1 MPATTAET
9 LSLVTRNVSVA
20 PLVLL
25 SAADHYGRSAKGTKK
40 RVVGVLLGQNDGKN
54 VRVSNSFAVPFE
66 EEEKDPSVWF
76 LDHNF
81 VENMNDMFKKINA
94 REKLIGWYHSG
105 PKLRASDLEINEL
118 FKRYTPNPL
127 LVIIDVQPKEVGV
140 PTDAYFAVEEIKDVG
155 HSAFVCLR
163 LLPRLLTLIP
173 QTQDGTTTT
182 KTFVH
187 TPSIIEAEEAEEIGV
202 EHLLRDIRDVAVG
215 TLSTRI
221 TSQLQSLQG
230 LHLRLRD
237 IGQYLQKVLDRELPV
252 NHAILGNLQDVF
264 NLLPNLSTPK
274 ATPYPGQLEN
284 GMDATHTD
292 NSELARAMSIKTNDQ
307 LMAIY
312 LSSLIRAITAFH
324 DLIENKIQN
333 RQQQEEKEGK
343 KDDEKDEKDAAKA
356 NGVANG
362 DAKEGKDADKEKEK
376 EKDKD
381 KRKG

>member
-1 MPATTAET
+1 MPTTTAET

-25 SAADHYGRSAKGTKK
+25 SAVDHYIRTDIKRATKR

-66 EEEKDPSVWF
+66 EDEKDPSVWF
-76 LDHNF
+76 LDHNY
-81 VENMNDMFKKINA
+81 VESMNDMFKKINA

-127 LVIIDVQPKEVGV
+127 LVIIDVQPKESGV
-140 PTDAYFAVEEIKDVG
+140 PTDAYFAVEEIKD
-155 HSAFVCLR
+155 
-163 LLPRLLTLIP
+163 
-173 QTQDGTTTT
+173 DGTTTT
-182 KTFVH
+182 RTFFH

-221 TSQLQSLQG
+221 TNQLQSLQG

-237 IGQYLQKVLDRELPV
+237 IGVYLQKVLDGQLPV

-264 NLLPNLSTPK
+264 NLLPNLSTPEADGK
-274 ATPYPGQLEN
+274 SSG
-284 GMDATHTD
+284 
-292 NSELARAMSIKTNDQ
+292 SELAHAMSVKTNDQ
-307 LMAIY
+307 LMTIY

-333 RQQQEEKEGK
+333 RQQQEEKDAK
-343 KDDEKDEKDAAKA
+343 KEDANGKDEKKA
-356 NGVANG
+356 NSST
-362 DAKEGKDADKEKEK
+362 DPITESKEGGEREKEP
-376 EKDKD
+376 KD
-381 KRKG
+381 RKK

>member
-25 SAADHYGRSAKGTKK
+25 SAADHFGRQAKGTRK
-40 RVVGVLLGQNDGKN
+40 RVVGILLGQNNSKN

-66 EEEKDPSVWF
+66 EDERDPSVWF

-81 VENMNDMFKKINA
+81 VENMNNMFKQINA
-94 REKLIGWYHSG
+94 REKLIGWYHTG

-140 PTDAYFAVEEIKDVG
+140 PTDAYFAVEEIKD
-155 HSAFVCLR
+155 
-163 LLPRLLTLIP
+163 
-173 QTQDGTTTT
+173 DGTTTT

-237 IGQYLQKVLDRELPV
+237 IGQYLQKVLDGELPV
-252 NHAILGNLQDVF
+252 NHAIMGNLQDVF
-264 NLLPNLSTPK
+264 NLLPNLTTPVSGSANDA
-274 ATPYPGQLEN
+274 AT
-284 GMDATHTD
+284 TD
-292 NSELARAMSIKTNDQ
+292 SNELARAMSIKTNDQ
-307 LMAIY
+307 LMTIY

-333 RQQQEEKEGK
+333 RQAQEEKDAKKEEEKEGK
-343 KDDEKDEKDAAKA
+343 EGKDGKKA
-356 NGVANG
+356 NGAANG
-362 DAKEGKDADKEKEK
+362 ESKEGKEADANGKDSSKEKNIAK
-376 EKDKD
+376 KK
-381 KRKG
+381 

>member
-25 SAADHYGRSAKGTKK
+25 SAADHYGRSAKGTRK

-66 EEEKDPSVWF
+66 EDDKDPSVWF
-76 LDHNF
+76 LDHNY
-81 VENMNDMFKKINA
+81 VESMNDMFKKVNA

-127 LVIIDVQPKEVGV
+127 LVIIDVQPKESGV
-140 PTDAYFAVEEIKDVG
+140 PTDAYFAVEEIKD
-155 HSAFVCLR
+155 
-163 LLPRLLTLIP
+163 
-173 QTQDGTTTT
+173 DGTTTS

-237 IGQYLQKVLDRELPV
+237 IGQYLQKVIDGTLPV

-274 ATPYPGQLEN
+274 VSSQISN
-284 GMDATHTD
+284 GADGPLKS
-292 NSELARAMSIKTNDQ
+292 NSELAHAMSIKTNDQ

-333 RQQQEEKEGK
+333 RQQQEEKDAK
-343 KDDEKDEKDAAKA
+343 KDEAKDEKKT
-356 NGVANG
+356 NGVNSVNG
-362 DAKEGKDADKEKEK
+362 EAKEGKDAEKEK
-376 EKDKD
+376 EDKD
-381 KRKG
+381 KKK

>member
-25 SAADHYGRSAKGTKK
+25 SAADHYGRQAKGSRK

-66 EEEKDPSVWF
+66 EDEKDPSVWF
-76 LDHNF
+76 LDHNY
-81 VENMNDMFKKINA
+81 VESMNDMFKKVNA
-94 REKLIGWYHSG
+94 REKLIGWYHTG
-105 PKLRASDLEINEL
+105 PKLRASDLEVNEL

-140 PTDAYFAVEEIKDVG
+140 PTDAYFAVEEIKD
-155 HSAFVCLR
+155 
-163 LLPRLLTLIP
+163 
-173 QTQDGTTTT
+173 DGTATS

-237 IGQYLQKVLDRELPV
+237 IGQYLQKVLDEDLPV
-252 NHAILGNLQDVF
+252 NHAILGILQDVF
-264 NLLPNLSTPK
+264 NLLPNLSSPKPTPV
-274 ATPYPGQLEN
+274 AGTTNGIGAAAGQAAALDN
-284 GMDATHTD
+284 G
-292 NSELARAMSIKTNDQ
+292 ELARAMSIKTNDQ

-333 RQQQEEKEGK
+333 KQQAEDKEAKKEEPKEGEEKKKEDKAGAEGK
-343 KDDEKDEKDAAKA
+343 EAEK
-356 NGVANG
+356 G
-362 DAKEGKDADKEKEK
+362 KEGEKK
-376 EKDKD
+376 K
-381 KRKG
+381 

>member
-1 MPATTAET
+1 MPATTADT
-9 LSLVTRNVSVA
+9 LSLVQRTVTVA

-25 SAADHYGRSAKGTKK
+25 SVADHYGRSAKGTRK
-40 RVVGVLLGQNDGKN
+40 RVVGVLLGENSGQN

-66 EEEKDPSVWF
+66 EDEKDPSVWF

-81 VENMNDMFKKINA
+81 VESMRDMFKKINA
-94 REKLIGWYHSG
+94 REKLVGWYHSG

-127 LVIIDVQPKEVGV
+127 LVIVDVQPKEVGV
-140 PTDAYFAVEEIKDVG
+140 PTDAYFAVDEIKD
-155 HSAFVCLR
+155 
-163 LLPRLLTLIP
+163 
-173 QTQDGTTTT
+173 DGTTTS

-237 IGQYLQKVLDRELPV
+237 IGQYLQKVLDHELPV

-264 NLLPNLSTPK
+264 NLLPNLSTP
-274 ATPYPGQLEN
+274 AVTPRISGASEQPTE
-284 GMDATHTD
+284 

-333 RQQQEEKEGK
+333 RQQQEENELKREQ
-343 KDDEKDEKDAAKA
+343 EANAAKA
-356 NGVANG
+356 EKETTKKANG
-362 DAKEGKDADKEKEK
+362 TVNGEQKEEQDKEKAK
-376 EKDKD
+376 K
-381 KRKG
+381 KGQRGD